1 MHIYSL
7 QGDIIEPI
15 LNLMAHK
22 YSSNNWEKMIPS
34 KLSEDD
40 RYLNEQNLKIKT
52 SSWNYSN
59 IQKFHNTSL
68 TK

>member
-40 RYLNEQNLKIKT
+40 RYLNEQNLRKK
-52 SSWNYSN
+52 
-59 IQKFHNTSL
+59 
-68 TK
+68 